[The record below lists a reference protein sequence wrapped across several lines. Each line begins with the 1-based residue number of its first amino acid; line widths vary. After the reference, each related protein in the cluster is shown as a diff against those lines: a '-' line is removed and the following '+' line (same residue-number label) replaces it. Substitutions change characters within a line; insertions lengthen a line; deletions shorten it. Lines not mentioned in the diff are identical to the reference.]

1 MTTIRATMEPLIVPW
16 PDAPARI
23 RELATLRRAARAPD
37 DVAGPAVV
45 GITGPMAAGKSTLA
59 ASLGGLVLS
68 TDRYLPDYD
77 GLAEQEWDLP
87 EHSDLVRLAS
97 DLAQLRSG
105 LPTRV
110 PIWSFRTHGRVGEE
124 ELLPDS
130 LIVVEGLHALASHV
144 QPHLDLAV
152 LVDAPR
158 DVRWSRCVERERTG
172 ERGWSIDY
180 VERFFEHVAEPT
192 FNAHGRLEAARAHVI
207 VVP

>member
-1 MTTIRATMEPLIVPW
+1 MEPLIVPW

-23 RELATLRRAARAPD
+23 RELATHRRAARPPHD
-37 DVAGPAVV
+37 GDGPTVV

-68 TDRYLPDYD
+68 TDRYLPDYE
-77 GLAEQEWDLP
+77 GLAEHEWDLP
-87 EHSDLVRLAS
+87 VHSDLARLS
-97 DLAQLRSG
+97 EDLARLRSG
-105 LPTRV
+105 APTKV
-110 PIWSFRTHGRVGEE
+110 PVWSFQTHSRVGEE
-124 ELLPDS
+124 SIDPAP
-130 LIVVEGLHALASHV
+130 LIVVEGLHALAGPV
-144 QPHLDLAV
+144 RQHLDLAV

-180 VERFFEHVAEPT
+180 VERFFEQVAEPT
-192 FNAHGRLEAARAHVI
+192 FNAHGRLEAARAHLI